1 MQEPATASLNESKIG
16 VLLVNLGTPDSTS
29 IPDVRKYLREFLLDP
44 RVIDIPTIP
53 RQLLVNGIIA
63 PFRAPKSAKAYKAVW
78 DAKTGSPLKHY
89 SLEVERHL
97 QERLGNK
104 YVVKL
109 AMRYQNPS
117 IDAAIDSFKK
127 LPLEEIIVVSLFPQ
141 YASATTG
148 SVVEAVSKR
157 LNKWQTIPSVRYI
170 NRFFDDPKFI
180 HAFAE
185 VAKPYLSEHKYEK
198 VLFSYHGLPERQIR
212 KGDALNVCKLGEC
225 CNTYGA
231 KNQWCY
237 RAQCFATT
245 RLLVEA
251 LGLEEGTYMTTFQS
265 RLGNDP
271 WIKPYT
277 EETIRELRKQGIQ
290 SVAVMSPA
298 FVADCL
304 ETIEEI
310 GGEYKEL
317 FEELGGEHW
326 QLIPSLNDSP
336 LWIEALGE
344 LITRAA

>member
-1 MQEPATASLNESKIG
+1 
-16 VLLVNLGTPDSTS
+16 
-29 IPDVRKYLREFLLDP
+29 
-44 RVIDIPTIP
+44 
-53 RQLLVNGIIA
+53 
-63 PFRAPKSAKAYKAVW
+63 
-78 DAKTGSPLKHY
+78 
-89 SLEVERHL
+89 
-97 QERLGNK
+97 
-104 YVVKL
+104 
-109 AMRYQNPS
+109 MRYQNPS

-157 LNKWQTIPSVRYI
+157 LNKWQTIPSVRYV

-185 VAKPYLSEHKYEK
+185 VAKPYLAAHKYDK

-212 KGDALNVCKLGEC
+212 KGDALNICKLGEC
-225 CNTYGA
+225 CNTYGER
-231 KNQWCY
+231 NQWCY

-245 RLLVEA
+245 RLLVRA

-277 EETIRELRKQGIQ
+277 EETIRELRKQGIK

-336 LWIEALGE
+336 LWIEALGN
-344 LITRAA
+344 LITRGA